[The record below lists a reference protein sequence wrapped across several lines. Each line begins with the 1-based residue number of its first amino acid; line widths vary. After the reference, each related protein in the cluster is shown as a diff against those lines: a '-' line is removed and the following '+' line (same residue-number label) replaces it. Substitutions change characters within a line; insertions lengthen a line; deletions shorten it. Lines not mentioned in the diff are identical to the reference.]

1 MFVNN
6 IFPYDLDANSMK
18 VKLSRKDLIYEILL
32 KNK

>member
-6 IFPYDLDANSMK
+6 IFLYDLDTNLMK

-32 KNK
+32 KNQ

>member
-18 VKLSRKDLIYEILL
+18 VKLCRKDLIHEILL
-32 KNK
+32 KNQ

>member
-6 IFPYDLDANSMK
+6 IFLYDLDANSMK
-18 VKLSRKDLIYEILL
+18 VELSRKDLIYEILL